1 MLLNGKVNEKENDRV
16 KAFINLEI
24 DGFQLRGFKLCE
36 NEEGQLKLFRPSMMV
51 KDKEGNVLKDDN
63 DKIINSQPIVLNPEL
78 TGKKEMWEKLE
89 SEVINA
95 YKSNNNGIISKEVNI
110 PELEKGEINVSS
122 FVIGST
128 KGQTTN
134 ENIQLKSSNSLY
146 IGAFKINGVNLFYNS
161 QKNDFTIS
169 LPHYGTA
176 ENQFSFLVPKSSA
189 DHSRLQN
196 AVVQSY
202 KTKVNEFKEQAKNN
216 KLKEQANQKVYGSEE
231 QAATQAPVMKQ

>member
-146 IGAFKINGVNLFYNS
+146 IGAFKINGVNLF
-161 QKNDFTIS
+161 
-169 LPHYGTA
+169 
-176 ENQFSFLVPKSSA
+176 
-189 DHSRLQN
+189 
-196 AVVQSY
+196 
-202 KTKVNEFKEQAKNN
+202 
-216 KLKEQANQKVYGSEE
+216 
-231 QAATQAPVMKQ
+231 